1 MASLLLAHGATST
14 FHLLQVV
21 VTMKHMHLVFLL
33 SFGCSEHSLISK
45 ETPEQDN
52 QQPEDQAEVSAEPE
66 VEPQNCDTPEIDP
79 EEIGIGDICPTEP
92 SGGFSP
98 VVEWSYGSNQGCLA
112 LPIVVDLNGDGTPE
126 VLLNLTDLFMSPGQL
141 VALNGDGS
149 GVLWSQPNANLGYG
163 SPVAVGD
170 IDNNGY
176 PEIIGVREYAS
187 SLFAEGDYTIVAFNS
202 QGNQIWESAHFSGQ
216 DFDYA
221 TAPSIADMNGDGSP
235 EIVAGRVILNADGT
249 TRGVGQHGRGS
260 YGISSFGSFSV
271 SESAVSAVTDL
282 DLDGQQEVIAGNAW
296 YDIDGNAIWYD
307 PGQDDAMIS
316 IANLDSDPEGE
327 VIGISYNTI
336 RAIDTD
342 GSILWGPV
350 TIASANILST
360 AAVADVDGDGQ
371 VEIITA
377 GGNELYCLNHDGTV
391 LWTAAVT
398 DESGAT
404 GASIFDFEGDGVPE
418 VVYIDEQQMV
428 AYDGL
433 NGAVK
438 FYSADHA
445 SNTMFDYPVIV
456 DVDAD
461 DNAEILVCHN
471 GYSHAFSVYG
481 DANNSWVAARDLWN
495 QHAYSINNINDDYS
509 IPTSPMPSFQDTNTW
524 HSAISSP
531 SVSGRMNI
539 EPELIDVCLDDCDQG
554 VVWVTIRIYNSGED
568 ALQQDV
574 LLSIYGRTGSVE
586 SLIQTETLALQ
597 LDAGWTTQSIT
608 LALDSSVVEDLSMLR
623 FQLDDDGT
631 GTGVLEECS
640 ELDNE
645 LQIIGPFC
653 Q

>member
-1 MASLLLAHGATST
+1 MMKKTSIV
-14 FHLLQVV
+14 L
-21 VTMKHMHLVFLL
+21 LL

-45 ETPEQDN
+45 KTPEEDN
-52 QQPEDQAEVSAEPE
+52 QQPETEAEVSAEPE
-66 VEPQNCDTPEIDP
+66 VEPQNCDTPEIAA
-79 EEIGIGDICPTEP
+79 EEIGIGDSCPTTP
-92 SGGFSP
+92 PGGFNP
-98 VVEWSYGSNQGCLA
+98 VVEWSYGQNEQCLA
-112 LPIVVDLNGDGTPE
+112 LPIVVDLNGDGLPE
-126 VLLNLTDLFMSPGQL
+126 VLLNLTDIFYSPGKL

-149 GVLWSQPNANLGYG
+149 GELWSQPNSNLGYG

-170 IDNNGY
+170 INNNGY
-176 PEIIGVREYAS
+176 PEIIGVREYS
-187 SLFAEGDYTIVAFNS
+187 SSTFAEGDYTMVAFNS
-202 QGNQIWESAHFSGQ
+202 QGNQIWESAHFTGQ

-221 TAPSIADMNGDGSP
+221 TAPSIADMNADGSP
-235 EIVAGRVILNADGT
+235 EIIAGRVILNADGT

-282 DLDGQQEVIAGNAW
+282 DLDGQQEVIVGNAR
-296 YDIDGNAIWYD
+296 YDIDGNTIWHD
-307 PGQDDAMIS
+307 PSQQDAMIS

-327 VIGISYNTI
+327 VIAISYNTI
-336 RAIDTD
+336 RAIDTN
-342 GSILWGPV
+342 GSILWGPI
-350 TIASANILST
+350 TIASANILAT

-377 GGNELYCLNHDGTV
+377 GGNELHCLNHDGSV

-404 GASIFDFEGDGVPE
+404 GASIFDFEGDGIPE

-433 NGAVK
+433 TGAIK
-438 FYSADHA
+438 FYSTDHA

-481 DANNSWVAARDLWN
+481 DQTHSWVTARDLWN

-509 IPTSPMPSFQDTNTW
+509 IPISPTPSFQDTNTW

-531 SVSGRMNI
+531 SVSARINI
-539 EPELIDVCLDDCDQG
+539 ELELLDVCLDDCEQG
-554 VVWVTIRIYNSGED
+554 VVWVTVRIYNSGED

-574 LLSIYGRTGSVE
+574 ALAIYGRSGSVE
-586 SLIQTETLALQ
+586 SLIQSENISLQ
-597 LDAGWTTQSIT
+597 LDAGWTTQSIP
-608 LALDSSVVEDLSMLR
+608 LALDSAVVEDMSLLR
-623 FQLDDDGT
+623 LHLDDDGT
-631 GTGVLEECS
+631 GTGQLEECS

-653 Q
+653 E